1 MNIYLSAYWWILKHP
16 YLLIFSLIRSLIAF
30 AFLLLSFA
38 VFYYGRPYI
47 INNYFLA
54 VFLLF
59 FLLIFASIIFILLR
73 LIFLIQTEYELSIIE
88 NQQNILRSIK
98 EVVSSLKNILY
109 FEWLSWVFRF
119 MYRTNKSYYGGY
131 FFRSLRRIIEAEEI
145 VGSFTHDYIK
155 TKLLITWEPL
165 VTLTPLIIIREKT
178 NSQEAF
184 VKAYQRLTAT
194 FGHHIVKETN
204 FFPFIILI
212 ILIIITKTLSP
223 FLFFTFCWLTLAD
236 FFIIA
241 PTTIIDG
248 ALYRFT
254 INNVPSP
261 FTITQINSSYTCYK

>member
-1 MNIYLSAYWWILKHP
+1 M
-16 YLLIFSLIRSLIAF
+16 
-30 AFLLLSFA
+30 
-38 VFYYGRPYI
+38 
-47 INNYFLA
+47 
-54 VFLLF
+54 
-59 FLLIFASIIFILLR
+59 
-73 LIFLIQTEYELSIIE
+73 
-88 NQQNILRSIK
+88 
-98 EVVSSLKNILY
+98 
-109 FEWLSWVFRF
+109 
-119 MYRTNKSYYGGY
+119 
-131 FFRSLRRIIEAEEI
+131 
-145 VGSFTHDYIK
+145 GSFTHDYIK

-241 PTTIIDG
+241 PLTIIDA

-254 INNVPSP
+254 ITKDSTP
-261 FTITQINSSYTCYK
+261 FALSQMNTYYTCYK